1 MISKEKNIKICFVS
15 AGLAGGGMER
25 SLTNIANYAAGQG
38 YEVTILNLFKTDV
51 FFDLHPEITLIWPEI
66 DRASTHRLLYA
77 AQLIPYIRKQL
88 KQLKPD
94 TVLSFGEWFNAYV
107 IMATRFLGIPVFV
120 SDRMGPLLNL
130 GFLLE
135 SARKIMYRF
144 ASGIIS
150 QTSIARKI
158 VYKKTWAKNIIVI
171 PNALNVIDTDT
182 AIKKN
187 QIVTVGRLSREKGQ
201 AVLIRAFA
209 ALEVTDWSL
218 HIVGDGRER
227 ANLEILVSELKISD
241 RVHFY
246 GHLKN
251 FNTIL
256 GQSDIFVLPSLYEG
270 FPNALIE
277 AMSVPLACICSDCVA
292 GPSDIIQHGDNG
304 FLFEPG
310 NEKRLTE
317 LMGELIQYPQVRNN
331 LAKNAFK
338 VRQELALNKI
348 ADRYLAFILQ
358 GLQNKK

>member
-25 SLTNIANYAAGQG
+25 SLTNIANYAAVQG
-38 YEVTILNLFKTDV
+38 YDVTILNLFKTDV
-51 FFDLHPEITLIWPEI
+51 FFNLHPAITLIWPDI
-66 DRASTHRLLYA
+66 DRTSTHRLLYA
-77 AQLIPYIRKQL
+77 ARLIPYIRKQL
-88 KQLKPD
+88 KRLNPD

-107 IMATRFLGIPVFV
+107 IIATRFLGIPIFI
-120 SDRMGPLLNL
+120 SDRMGPMLDL

-135 SARKIMYRF
+135 TARKIMYRF
-144 ASGIIS
+144 ATGIIA
-150 QTSIARKI
+150 QTSIAKEI
-158 VYKKTWAKNIIVI
+158 LFKKTGAKNIIII

-182 AIKKN
+182 TIKKK
-187 QIVTVGRLSREKGQ
+187 QIATVGRLSREKGQ
-201 AVLIRAFA
+201 AVVIRAFA
-209 ALEVTDWSL
+209 ALKNTDWTL

-227 ANLEILVSELKISD
+227 SNLEILVSKLKISD

-277 AMSVPLACICSDCVA
+277 AMSVPLACISSDCVA

-331 LAKNAFK
+331 LAKNAYE

-348 ADRYLAFILQ
+348 ADRYLAFIFQ
-358 GLQNKK
+358 DHQNK